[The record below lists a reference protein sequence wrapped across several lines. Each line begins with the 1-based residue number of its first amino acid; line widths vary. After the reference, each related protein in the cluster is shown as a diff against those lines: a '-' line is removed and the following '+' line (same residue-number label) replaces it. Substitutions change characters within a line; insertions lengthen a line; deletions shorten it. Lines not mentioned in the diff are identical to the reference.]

1 MLEFVKPMRKSI
13 KVSEGFAELLG
24 KELTS
29 QNTRGFVRSVMEPAW
44 LFVIIHMA

>member
-1 MLEFVKPMRKSI
+1 MLEFVKPMRKRALPNYLEKSCS
-13 KVSEGFAELLG
+13 K
-24 KELTS
+24 TS